1 MERVHAER
9 FLQIHLQ
16 RRKFCV
22 CKWQEHPKM
31 AEIIWKFIEVDE
43 MNYEKLRN
51 KLSQFKNI
59 FQYVYSNVYP
69 EVHAVQ
75 PR

>member
-1 MERVHAER
+1 MARTSKV
-9 FLQIHLQ
+9 
-16 RRKFCV
+16 
-22 CKWQEHPKM
+22 

-51 KLSQFKNI
+51 NLSQFKNI

-69 EVHAVQ
+69 EVYAVQ